1 MIFSFC
7 LFNYLISPL
16 QILLS
21 FPNLHTFNN
30 PRPDRTPWPAAYSP
44 PGQCAPALWC
54 CVRECSQWLALQL
67 PCHQCQHSAEKPRA
81 LCGVHRSKTTL
92 QWNQSWF
99 IESAGWGRRQR
110 MSLEL
115 SRGGP
120 PPPPSHWIVTCHFV
134 TQQEA
139 SVETFSTWTVLTL
152 MSGAMVWSW

>member
-1 MIFSFC
+1 MKNYIITIHANAFC
-7 LFNYLISPL
+7 FQVAVHIIALHKFNIT
-16 QILLS
+16 
-21 FPNLHTFNN
+21 NT
-30 PRPDRTPWPAAYSP
+30 DRAPWPA

-54 CVRECSQWLALQL
+54 CVRECSQWLAPQL
-67 PCHQCQHSAEKPRA
+67 PCRQCQHGAEKPRA
-81 LCGVHRSKTTL
+81 VCGVHRSKTTL

-99 IESAGWGRRQR
+99 IESAGWGRRER

-115 SRGGP
+115 SRGG
-120 PPPPSHWIVTCHFV
+120 PPPSHWIVTCHFV